1 MNTVNHDSYF
11 RLALSENHHNM
22 LHKHL
27 FPGVGLEAAAILL
40 CSQSSASRYLV
51 KDILLVDYSEC
62 RTRTNDFISWP
73 RTYIENAIDAAE
85 TNNLS
90 IVLVHSHPGGT
101 LVFSDMDDDS
111 DREFLP
117 ALFEANESLD
127 TLHGSAIMTP
137 DGAIR
142 ARFYNRRLDIIP
154 VNAVHCA
161 GDNIIQ
167 WKMTEFDS
175 LQPHPMAFSAQMG
188 KDLKSFT
195 ACIVGV
201 SGTGSI
207 IVE

>member
-73 RTYIENAIDAAE
+73 GTYIENAIDAAE

-111 DREFLP
+111 DREVLP

-127 TLHGSAIMTP
+127 TLM
-137 DGAIR
+137 
-142 ARFYNRRLDIIP
+142 
-154 VNAVHCA
+154 V
-161 GDNIIQ
+161 
-167 WKMTEFDS
+167 
-175 LQPHPMAFSAQMG
+175 LQ
-188 KDLKSFT
+188 L
-195 ACIVGV
+195 
-201 SGTGSI
+201 
-207 IVE
+207 